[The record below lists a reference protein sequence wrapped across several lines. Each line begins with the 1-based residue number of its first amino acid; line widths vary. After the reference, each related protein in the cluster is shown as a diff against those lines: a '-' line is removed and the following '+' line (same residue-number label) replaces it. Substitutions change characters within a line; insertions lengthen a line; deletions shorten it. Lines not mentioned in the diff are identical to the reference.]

1 MAVVGETEPD
11 EQVGGAEL
19 TELVVAEI
27 SAVGAA
33 AAVAHGLRLH
43 THSRRHAVSSLP
55 SGTHRTPSLAS
66 LQTTRSQRGCQPI
79 RACVHRSAS
88 PPAEAAG
95 PCTAAEPVA
104 ETLVTVHWA
113 TERVT
118 MVVAPMASR

>member
-1 MAVVGETEPD
+1 MEAVAVAKERPTP
-11 EQVGGAEL
+11 V
-19 TELVVAEI
+19 LVVVVAVL
-27 SAVGAA
+27 SAGAA
-33 AAVAHGLRLH
+33 ATAVAHGLRLH

-95 PCTAAEPVA
+95 PRKLSTAEAVA
-104 ETLVTVHWA
+104 
-113 TERVT
+113 R
-118 MVVAPMASR
+118 